1 MPATVFNDFVS
12 SPHNGGLNLALSR
25 YTQALMSMIAR
36 AVACNAVHTLQQRA
50 CRWMLVTHDR
60 INGDEFLLTQE
71 FLGQMLGVT
80 RPSVNEV
87 ARQLQEAGAIEYSRG
102 RITIIDRPELEART
116 CECYPVIRAEFDRL
130 LRSE

>member
-1 MPATVFNDFVS
+1 
-12 SPHNGGLNLALSR
+12 
-25 YTQALMSMIAR
+25 
-36 AVACNAVHTLQQRA
+36 
-50 CRWMLVTHDR
+50 
-60 INGDEFLLTQE
+60 
-71 FLGQMLGVT
+71 MLGVT